1 MSSIGIISTKR
12 EQIKNLMNDL
22 STDISNTLSKAKTD
36 TDSYNKNIIKK
47 EDKNSD
53 ENIKL
58 KNSMIENENYINSLN
73 LKINMLKSSN
83 NIQNKENEK
92 MKELINIV
100 QENLKSYK
108 IILEKEIELKKQIEF
123 NIQNKNDLNNNE
135 KLNIINILSENLKY
149 LKELS
154 GINIIKNNGNLKIIF
169 GEENNNV
176 QNKYIIIQLVGNYY
190 KIIETFP
197 AINYSQFETELNQY
211 GNFTLFICKIVE
223 IFENLNN

>member
-123 NIQNKNDLNNNE
+123 NIQNKNDINNNE

-197 AINYSQFETELNQY
+197 SFNYSQFETELNQY

>member
-1 MSSIGIISTKR
+1 
-12 EQIKNLMNDL
+12 MNDL

-169 GEENNNV
+169 GEENNNA

-197 AINYSQFETELNQY
+197 SFNYSQFETELNQY

>member
-123 NIQNKNDLNNNE
+123 NIQNKNDINNNE

-169 GEENNNV
+169 GEENNNA

-197 AINYSQFETELNQY
+197 SFNYSQFETELNQY

>member
-135 KLNIINILSENLKY
+135 KKIIVVTHSDYVRLASSKKAFDNET
-149 LKELS
+149 
-154 GINIIKNNGNLKIIF
+154 IKNFPDDGILLKNCECLSI
-169 GEENNNV
+169 
-176 QNKYIIIQLVGNYY
+176 YI
-190 KIIETFP
+190 
-197 AINYSQFETELNQY
+197 
-211 GNFTLFICKIVE
+211 
-223 IFENLNN
+223 

>member
-12 EQIKNLMNDL
+12 EKIKKLMNDL

-123 NIQNKNDLNNNE
+123 NIQNKNDSNNNE
-135 KLNIINILSENLKY
+135 KLNIIKILSENLKY
-149 LKELS
+149 
-154 GINIIKNNGNLKIIF
+154 
-169 GEENNNV
+169 
-176 QNKYIIIQLVGNYY
+176 
-190 KIIETFP
+190 
-197 AINYSQFETELNQY
+197 
-211 GNFTLFICKIVE
+211 
-223 IFENLNN
+223 

>member
-73 LKINMLKSSN
+73 
-83 NIQNKENEK
+83 
-92 MKELINIV
+92 
-100 QENLKSYK
+100 
-108 IILEKEIELKKQIEF
+108 
-123 NIQNKNDLNNNE
+123 
-135 KLNIINILSENLKY
+135 
-149 LKELS
+149 
-154 GINIIKNNGNLKIIF
+154 
-169 GEENNNV
+169 
-176 QNKYIIIQLVGNYY
+176 
-190 KIIETFP
+190 
-197 AINYSQFETELNQY
+197 
-211 GNFTLFICKIVE
+211 
-223 IFENLNN
+223 

>member
-197 AINYSQFETELNQY
+197 SFNYSQFETELNQY

>member
-176 QNKYIIIQLVGNYY
+176 QNKYIIIQL
-190 KIIETFP
+190 F
-197 AINYSQFETELNQY
+197 
-211 GNFTLFICKIVE
+211 
-223 IFENLNN
+223 

>member
-1 MSSIGIISTKR
+1 
-12 EQIKNLMNDL
+12 
-22 STDISNTLSKAKTD
+22 
-36 TDSYNKNIIKK
+36 
-47 EDKNSD
+47 
-53 ENIKL
+53 
-58 KNSMIENENYINSLN
+58 
-73 LKINMLKSSN
+73 MLKSSN

-169 GEENNNV
+169 GEENNNA

-197 AINYSQFETELNQY
+197 SFNYSQFETELNQY

>member
-135 KLNIINILSENLKY
+135 KLNII
-149 LKELS
+149 
-154 GINIIKNNGNLKIIF
+154 KNNGNLKIIF
-169 GEENNNV
+169 GEENNNA

-197 AINYSQFETELNQY
+197 SFNYSQFETELNQY

>member
-169 GEENNNV
+169 GEENNNA

-197 AINYSQFETELNQY
+197 SFNYSQFETELNQY